1 MVIEKVAEGEEK
13 TGSPLIIQGQRRACC
28 KKLLPGSGIFLGEVD
43 DLSRNFV
50 IHPEKVLIQ
59 QIENVGKVFYPEK
72 FISFRAVNQLTG
84 FLLRG

>member
-1 MVIEKVAEGEEK
+1 
-13 TGSPLIIQGQRRACC
+13 
-28 KKLLPGSGIFLGEVD
+28 LGEVD